1 MITLDN
7 KNRYLQIA
15 FNYNAAMVRRILP
28 HIPIAPNIFIEAG
41 TPYIKRE
48 GMAGVRLIRRL
59 WMGVVVADM
68 KIADGAMDE
77 VRMTKLAGANA
88 ITCLGSAPT
97 ETLDL
102 FIETCE
108 KFDMLSM
115 IDLIGVGDPLKILR
129 PLKKAPKVVVL
140 HRGRDEELSS
150 RNKMIGYR
158 HINRIHSKFDSLISV
173 AGGVDIKESRSAIF
187 NGANIVV
194 ANLVNPGD
202 GWVGI
207 STGSEV
213 SKSAQNFL
221 NTIA

>member
-28 HIPIAPNIFIEAG
+28 HIPTAPNIFIEAG

-115 IDLIGVGDPLKILR
+115 VDLIGVGDPLKILR

>member
-1 MITLDN
+1 
-7 KNRYLQIA
+7 
-15 FNYNAAMVRRILP
+15 
-28 HIPIAPNIFIEAG
+28 
-41 TPYIKRE
+41 
-48 GMAGVRLIRRL
+48 
-59 WMGVVVADM
+59 MGVVVADM

-77 VRMTKLAGANA
+77 VRMARHAGANA

-115 IDLIGVGDPLKILR
+115 VDLIGVGDPLKILR

>member
-15 FNYNAAMVRRILP
+15 FNYNAAMVRQILP
-28 HIPIAPNIFIEAG
+28 RIPTAPNIFIEAG

-77 VRMTKLAGANA
+77 VRMTKRAGANA

-202 GWVGI
+202 GWAGI

>member
-15 FNYNAAMVRRILP
+15 FNYNAAMVRQILP
-28 HIPIAPNIFIEAG
+28 RIPTAPNIFIEAG

-48 GMAGVRLIRRL
+48 GMAGIRLIRRL

-77 VRMTKLAGANA
+77 VRMARRAGANA

-129 PLKKAPKVVVL
+129 PLKKAPQIVVL

-213 SKSAQNFL
+213 SNSAQNFL

>member
-1 MITLDN
+1 MIILDN

-28 HIPIAPNIFIEAG
+28 LIPTAPNIFIEAG

-59 WMGVVVADM
+59 WRGVVVADM

-77 VRMTKLAGANA
+77 VIMARRAGANA

-129 PLKKAPKVVVL
+129 PLKKAPKIVVL

-213 SKSAQNFL
+213 SNSAQNFL

>member
-15 FNYNAAMVRRILP
+15 FNYNASMVRRILP
-28 HIPIAPNIFIEAG
+28 HIPTAPNIFIEAG

-115 IDLIGVGDPLKILR
+115 VDLIGVGDPLKILR